1 MVLQAAMKGATKTRL
16 MYGAYVSYEQI
27 QEYITFLQEK
37 GLVMYEE
44 GVQHYKLTEKGLH
57 FLHVYEQIS
66 ELIVLPK
73 TPPMAIA
80 QQPQDD
86 NQSTAPSIQE
96 E

>member
-27 QEYITFLQEK
+27 QEYITLLQEK

-66 ELIVLPK
+66 ELIVIPK

-80 QQPQDD
+80 QQPRRR
-86 NQSTAPSIQE
+86 SRSLSEGLMPS
-96 E
+96 